1 MSEFGTNFDKAQ
13 RYYDNMLPE
22 PEPYP
27 IENECKRCHELFE
40 DDCPRK
46 YCDKCTHEINTE

>member
-13 RYYDNMLPE
+13 RRYDNMLPE

-27 IENECKRCHELFE
+27 VENECQRCHELFE
-40 DDCPRK
+40 DDYFKR
-46 YCDKCTHEINTE
+46 YCDKCMCEMNEE